1 MPYFYPLFGWIMVV
15 FCQIVVVPRLE
26 VSQIYPDVLLVVVA
40 ILGLKRGWKTG
51 LWFGF
56 AMGATIGLLDP
67 LNYGWIMIM
76 VSLTGFFAG
85 IIKEKI
91 YVESSFYQVG
101 VLLILVFLYQ
111 FLFRLI
117 SWPQYSLENILDSV
131 SESFLI
137 SAYSTLLGAL
147 GLWLVKQRH
156 RIRELL

>member
-1 MPYFYPLFGWIMVV
+1 MENRAV
-15 FCQIVVVPRLE
+15 
-26 VSQIYPDVLLVVVA
+26 
-40 ILGLKRGWKTG
+40 
-51 LWFGF
+51 
-56 AMGATIGLLDP
+56 
-67 LNYGWIMIM
+67 NYGWIMIM